1 MAQKIQLLEF
11 NEDHIPILEKIKDV
25 IDKSFYYQY
34 VLSNLEEKYFV
45 DALVSNG
52 LAEIREKPFPDT
64 GICIC
69 ITDMQA
75 LNRVMEEVKKSILFD

>member
-1 MAQKIQLLEF
+1 MAQKIQLPEF
-11 NEDHIPILEKIKDV
+11 SEDHIPILEKIKDV

-34 VLSNLEEKYFV
+34 NLSNLEEKYVV

-52 LAEIREKPFPDT
+52 WAEIRKNPFPDT

>member
-11 NEDHIPILEKIKDV
+11 NEDHIPILKKIKDV
-25 IDKSFYYQY
+25 IDKSYYYQY
-34 VLSNLEEKYFV
+34 DLSNLKEKYVV

-52 LAEIREKPFPDT
+52 WAEIRKKPFPDT

-75 LNRVMEEVKKSILFD
+75 LNRVIEEVNKSSLFD